1 MINSLGLT
9 TDDIEK
15 RMAGNIKR
23 SESILIDTMT
33 NQSSTPEGLLRMQ
46 KSLGEYTMTIQ
57 LQSTL
62 VKELSDTLK
71 SILQKT
77 A

>member
-9 TDDIEK
+9 IDDIDK

-23 SESILIDTMT
+23 SEATLIDTMT

-46 KSLGEYTMTIQ
+46 KSLSEYTMTIQ